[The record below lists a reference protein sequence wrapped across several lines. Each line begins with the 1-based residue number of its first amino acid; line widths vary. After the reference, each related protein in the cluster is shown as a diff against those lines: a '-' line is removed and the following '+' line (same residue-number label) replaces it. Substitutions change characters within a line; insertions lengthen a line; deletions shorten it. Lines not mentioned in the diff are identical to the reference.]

1 MAIFGARTRA
11 GRLIPAVSTGE
22 APSSALP
29 PGETHV
35 TPQLNYDLSTL
46 QPLPPYDIP
55 SLHSPIWG
63 AQPTLPR
70 RTRTPVLAPPQ
81 PEPPSS
87 SCTLVTPTGNYHAP
101 HAIALFQPQMARALS
116 SAIGVLNRQGIIP
129 TMTDGYR
136 TEAMQQ
142 ARRRHSNGARAAS
155 RISGHQ
161 VGLSADWG
169 PASNN
174 PNFDAVSQAMTT
186 AGLANG
192 AHFRDNPDAF
202 HFMLPGTI
210 RNQTV
215 AQASACAAAY
225 RRRQR

>member
-1 MAIFGARTRA
+1 MGMLGARTRA

-129 TMTDGYR
+129 TMPTA
-136 TEAMQQ
+136 TE
-142 ARRRHSNGARAAS
+142 
-155 RISGHQ
+155 
-161 VGLSADWG
+161 
-169 PASNN
+169 
-174 PNFDAVSQAMTT
+174 
-186 AGLANG
+186 
-192 AHFRDNPDAF
+192 
-202 HFMLPGTI
+202 
-210 RNQTV
+210 
-215 AQASACAAAY
+215 
-225 RRRQR
+225 RRQCSKPGAATLTAPEPPPVFQVIRWDCQWIGDQPATTRILMR